1 MDQYPNG
8 KEKLVQIAADLF
20 STKGFKGTSIRDI
33 ANEMNMSISNIYHY
47 FGNKEGLLLAVLEH
61 SSKSLL
67 EKLGDISRMDL
78 KPLDRLKL
86 IVKTHIKLSDFYKK
100 EVKIFFLDEEH
111 LSPEGLEINSQTQQQ
126 ILKIY
131 RDALE
136 DLEKEGLLGP
146 RSITITAFNILGIIN
161 WQLRWYKADGSMSLE
176 QVADEIVSFMLN
188 GILK

>member
-131 RDALE
+131 RDALKN
-136 DLEKEGLLGP
+136 LKKEGLLGP

-176 QVADEIVSFMLN
+176 QVADEIVPFMLN